1 MRQLLVISSLLMG
14 LNSPLAFSEEKP
26 ANNNDKAEAAEN
38 IVDAINVKQIGLD
51 LANDLAKS
59 AILAC
64 REGGYNVSVVVVDRA
79 AQPMVVLRD
88 TLAPHFTIQIA
99 QEKANAVILS
109 GVDSAGFRANRSDIK
124 DEMNEVEGIMVL
136 DGGLKISAAGA
147 TLGAIGVSG
156 APGGDKDAAC
166 AQKALA
172 QLSER
177 LEFME

>member
-1 MRQLLVISSLLMG
+1 MRPLFAMTSLLIA
-14 LNSPLAFSEEKP
+14 LNHPLAYADDQSTNSKTP
-26 ANNNDKAEAAEN
+26 TQTSEN
-38 IVDAINVKQIGLD
+38 IVDAINVKQIGMD

-59 AILAC
+59 AVLAC
-64 REGGYNVSVVVVDRA
+64 REEGYNVSVVVVDRA
-79 AQPMVVLRD
+79 AQAMVVLRD

-99 QEKANAVILS
+99 EEKANAVILS
-109 GVDSAGFRANRSDIK
+109 GIDSAGFRANRNDIK

-166 AQKALA
+166 AQKALE
-172 QLSER
+172 QLNER